1 MSAQALSVPPGGPS
15 ITVRRAKIEDA
26 PVCGRVC
33 YDAFYKISTDHG
45 FPPDF
50 PSPEVAVAETNLD
63 LQALIASAEAF
74 AGPGIIVPTRNSS
87 LFRWCLEQPSSR
99 PANDADELRTVQR
112 AGRGISAFRALLKR

>member
-1 MSAQALSVPPGGPS
+1 MSAQALSVPPGDPS

-50 PSPEVAVAETNLD
+50 PSPEVAVGRSLND
-63 LQALIASAEAF
+63 VF
-74 AGPGIIVPTRNSS
+74 PPGILLRGGRV
-87 LFRWCLEQPSSR
+87 RWAPGGQQLSR
-99 PANDADELRTVQR
+99 
-112 AGRGISAFRALLKR
+112 

>member
-1 MSAQALSVPPGGPS
+1 MSAQALSVPLGDPS

-50 PSPEVAVAETNLD
+50 PSPEVAVGLLSMMFSHPGFYCVVAESDGCMVGSNFLD
-63 LQALIASAEAF
+63 GRSEIGGT
-74 AGPGIIVPTRNSS
+74 GPITAN
-87 LFRWCLEQPSSR
+87 PSTKNR
-99 PANDADELRTVQR
+99 GV
-112 AGRGISAFRALLKR
+112 GRKLMD

>member
-1 MSAQALSVPPGGPS
+1 MSAQALSFPPEGPS

-50 PSPEVAVAETNLD
+50 PSPEVAVGLLSMVFSHPDFTAWWPN
-63 LQALIASAEAF
+63 QM
-74 AGPGIIVPTRNSS
+74 
-87 LFRWCLEQPSSR
+87 
-99 PANDADELRTVQR
+99 DAWWAATVSMR
-112 AGRGISAFRALLKR
+112 DP

>member
-50 PSPEVAVAETNLD
+50 SSPEVAVGLLSENFSHPGFYCVVAESDGCMVAATVSMSD
-63 LQALIASAEAF
+63 LQSRVSDRSRSTRASRIAVL
-74 AGPGIIVPTRNSS
+74 AGN
-87 LFRWCLEQPSSR
+87 
-99 PANDADELRTVQR
+99 
-112 AGRGISAFRALLKR
+112 

>member
-1 MSAQALSVPPGGPS
+1 MSAQVLSVLSGGPS

-50 PSPEVAVAETNLD
+50 PSPEVAVGL
-63 LQALIASAEAF
+63 LSM
-74 AGPGIIVPTRNSS
+74 
-87 LFRWCLEQPSSR
+87 LFSHSGFYAWRPSQM
-99 PANDADELRTVQR
+99 DAWWAATVSMSDPR
-112 AGRGISAFRALLKR
+112 